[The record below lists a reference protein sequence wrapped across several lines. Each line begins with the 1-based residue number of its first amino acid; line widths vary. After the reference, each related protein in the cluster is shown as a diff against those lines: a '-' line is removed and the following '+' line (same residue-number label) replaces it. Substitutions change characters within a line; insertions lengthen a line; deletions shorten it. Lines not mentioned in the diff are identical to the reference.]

1 MIEGHEDK
9 VYRLKKSLYGLKQ
22 APKAWYS
29 RIDSYLIRISN
40 NEPTLYTKVNKQG
53 QILIV
58 CLYVDDMIFTRNLS
72 VDKFKANTK
81 QEFEMTDLGLMRY
94 FFSIEVLQS
103 YLGIFVFQAR
113 YVMDVL
119 KRFKMMNCKPTLTP
133 IAIGTKLRKEDVGSN
148 ADPKLFKRLID
159 SLMYLIVTRLDI
171 MYVVILISRFIE
183 SPKDSHWQVRKI
195 IMRYIVGTIGYHI
208 L

>member
-1 MIEGHEDK
+1 VIEGHEDK

-103 YLGIFVFQAR
+103 YLGIFVYQAR

-133 IAIGTKLRKEDVGSN
+133 IAIGTKLSKEDVGSN
-148 ADPKLFKRLID
+148 VDLTLFKRLVGR
-159 SLMYLIVTRLDI
+159 LMYLTVARSGI
-171 MYVVILISRFIE
+171 MYVHGVSKRFTLA
-183 SPKDSHWQVRKI
+183 SWQNNSKI
-195 IMRYIVGTIGYHI
+195 YRWNNIIWHIMFQH

>member
-1 MIEGHEDK
+1 VIEGHEDK

-133 IAIGTKLRKEDVGSN
+133 IAIGTKLSKEDVGSN
-148 ADPKLFKRLID
+148 VDLTLFKRLVGR
-159 SLMYLIVTRLDI
+159 LMYLTAARSGI
-171 MYVVILISRFIE
+171 MYVHGVSKRFTLA
-183 SPKDSHWQVRKI
+183 SWQNNSKI
-195 IMRYIVGTIGYHI
+195 YRWNNIIWHIMFQH